1 MTRSLS
7 NVYLNRRAQQECE
20 KATEAARQGLQ
31 NKSYAMSSPE
41 CGVPPKQVAKSKRPG
56 INKLDKELREQFF
69 KTFESK
75 TV

>member
-7 NVYLNRRAQQECE
+7 SVYLNRRAQQECE
-20 KATEAARQGLQ
+20 KATEEARQGLQ
-31 NKSYAMSSPE
+31 NKSCAMSSSE
-41 CGVPPKQVAKSKRPG
+41 CGVPPKPVAKSKRPA
-56 INKLDKELREQFF
+56 INKLEKELREQVF